1 MSYPIPSPEP
11 APGPTPVPS
20 PGPTPVPTPGP
31 TPGPTPTPAPA
42 PAFTDATTDLAT
54 FTQALLEDVGI
65 LRRQVDHLLQDR
77 ARRSRI
83 DQARGILMH
92 RYGTDGTTALRTLHR
107 WARIVDMPVDALAE
121 AVVTLTVSDDAL
133 PSLPRE
139 VAHTVSRLLRREL
152 VATSERSL
160 GTRTLPRRT

>member
-1 MSYPIPSPEP
+1 MTFPVSHPDSAPR
-11 APGPTPVPS
+11 PGPV
-20 PGPTPVPTPGP
+20 PVPTPESDSESDP
-31 TPGPTPTPAPA
+31 EPERRPAKMSVSA
-42 PAFTDATTDLAT
+42 DLMLIEV
-54 FTQALLEDVGI
+54 AL
-65 LRRQVDHLLQDR
+65 LRRQVGHLLEDR

-92 RYGTDGTTALRTLHR
+92 RYGTTGTTALRTLHR